1 MGYDATQGLP
11 VRLVGPPAHR
21 DLVDD
26 LVARVGLTAHGRA
39 PVGLLLAVAGAVPG
53 AADRWMAQSL
63 PHLVLVLSSQAV
75 RIGPFVCPGL
85 TACLR
90 CVAAGTGRPGVE
102 DTGAT
107 PNDDLVDPALLTLA
121 LGWAARDLRAWS
133 AGREPAT
140 WSTTYD
146 LGSDPVPTPRRW
158 LRHPHCG
165 CSWFEAG

>member
-1 MGYDATQGLP
+1 MQGLP
-11 VRLVGPPAHR
+11 VRLVGPPAHG
-21 DLVDD
+21 DLVDV
-26 LVARVGLTAHGRA
+26 LVARAGLTPHGRA
-39 PVGLLLAVAGAVPG
+39 PVGLLLADGSAVPT

-63 PHLVLVLSSQAV
+63 PHLVLALSRDAV
-75 RIGPFVCPGL
+75 RVGPFVCPGL

-90 CVAAGTGRPGVE
+90 CVAAGT
-102 DTGAT
+102 DSTGGAGGGTT
-107 PNDDLVDPALLTLA
+107 PHDAPVDPALLTLA

-146 LGSDPVPTPRRW
+146 LGIDPVPTARRW